1 MNLIF
6 CQIIHVSAQKINSTV
21 YSLTFAI
28 PQDEAK
34 TTALTKKKEGT
45 GYTPRM
51 KRKSKKSHPI
61 QYDSDDDFV

>member
-1 MNLIF
+1 MFL
-6 CQIIHVSAQKINSTV
+6 H
-21 YSLTFAI
+21 SLTFAI

-34 TTALTKKKEGT
+34 TTVLTKKKEGT